1 MEILS
6 LTQLKNYC
14 EKHTDI
20 HYIYDTR
27 NSLVKSGA
35 STQFISNHG
44 TVSFSGYYSSVIVL
58 MNPNRICLK
67 NPHNTVVFNNIEQIT
82 IDHDYI
88 QGISDVISI
97 TCKNDD
103 TRHII
108 ITDHI

>member
-6 LTQLKNYC
+6 LTQFKNYC

-35 STQFISNHG
+35 STQFISKHG
-44 TVSFSGYYSSVIVL
+44 TVSFSGYYSSAIVL

-88 QGISDVISI
+88 QGISDVFSI

-108 ITDHI
+108 IADQI